1 MTSSAAT
8 ISAPAKPLGSD
19 APAYEPGVPA
29 WLKALDSA
37 ALALL
42 NVLLAIEVLLV
53 FAGTMVRTFYH
64 SSTMMW
70 VDEVSPLF
78 LVTLAFVGGAVAY
91 SRGQFIAITVLAD
104 RASTPWRTYF
114 HAVSEWIVVLVSLLI
129 GGYSIPLL
137 IANAEEKTILLGIG
151 YVLSLIHI

>member
-1 MTSSAAT
+1 RGIDGGVGVTAT
-8 ISAPAKPLGSD
+8 ATASPIGD
-19 APAYEPGVPA
+19 TAPAYETGVPA
-29 WLKALDSA
+29 WLKAIDGA

-42 NVLLAIEVLLV
+42 NVLLAIEVVLV

-91 SRGQFIAITVLAD
+91 SRGQFIAIAVLAD
-104 RASTPWRTYF
+104 RAPTAWQTFFR
-114 HAVSEWIVVLVSLLI
+114 ACSEW
-129 GGYSIPLL
+129 
-137 IANAEEKTILLGIG
+137 
-151 YVLSLIHI
+151 